1 MRYFENL
8 KNRYMDRVERRI
20 AFVLPII
27 FNRTLHKGLHRIWL
41 RGDFT
46 SLPETPFILAANHSS
61 WWDAYLVH
69 YIRERLPLPLNTVVK
84 EETLET
90 FPFFRRV
97 GAVADS
103 EPRTLLRRLRDG
115 EAAFIFPEGD
125 MQPAGQLAE
134 LKAGLGFFA
143 ERANVKIYPVAFR
156 VVLRGA
162 QKPEAFVILGE
173 PISGDTQAALMMRF
187 KTELNKLLADLDAQ
201 LATLHP
207 EAEPEGF
214 VLGSSRPKRFDE
226 RMSRLRR
233 LWQR

>member
-1 MRYFENL
+1 MSYFEGL

-20 AFVLPII
+20 TLVLPFI
-27 FNRTLHKGLHRIWL
+27 FNRTLKKGLHRIWL
-41 RGDFT
+41 RGDFA
-46 SLPETPFILAANHSS
+46 SLPKTPFILAANHSS

-84 EETLET
+84 EKTLTT
-90 FPFFRRV
+90 FPFFRHV
-97 GAVADS
+97 GAVTDS
-103 EPRTLLRRLRDG
+103 GPRTLLRRLHNG

-143 ERANVKIYPVAFR
+143 QRAGVDVYPVAFR
-156 VVLRGA
+156 VVMRGA
-162 QKPEAFVILGE
+162 QKPEAFMVLGE
-173 PISGDTQAALMMRF
+173 PISGDNQAELLTRFEAALN
-187 KTELNKLLADLDAQ
+187 TLLADIDAQ

-207 EAEPEGF
+207 EAEPDGF
-214 VLGSSRPKRFDE
+214 VLGSSRPERFDE